1 MLLVLLGSLLFTFSL
16 SKKSG
21 RDLVVGFN
29 SKELDQINAD
39 RPTLNAKY

>member
-1 MLLVLLGSLLFTFSL
+1 MLLVLFGSLLFTFIL

-29 SKELDQINAD
+29 PNELDQIND
-39 RPTLNAKY
+39 NKPTLNAKY